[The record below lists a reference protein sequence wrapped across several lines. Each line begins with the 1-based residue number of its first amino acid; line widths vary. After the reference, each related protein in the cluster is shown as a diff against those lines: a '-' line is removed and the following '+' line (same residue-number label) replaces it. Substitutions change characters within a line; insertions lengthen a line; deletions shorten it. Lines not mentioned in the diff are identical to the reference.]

1 MSKKRNTIIH
11 TKNLKVQ
18 IYTLAVL
25 SIKVVNQE
33 RISTY
38 LKTRDCV
45 CVFEQKLIHLICL
58 KSTLQFQRGRVF
70 LTRAYEIVP

>member
-45 CVFEQKLIHLICL
+45 FEQKLIHLICL
-58 KSTLQFQRGRVF
+58 KSTLQFQRGRVY